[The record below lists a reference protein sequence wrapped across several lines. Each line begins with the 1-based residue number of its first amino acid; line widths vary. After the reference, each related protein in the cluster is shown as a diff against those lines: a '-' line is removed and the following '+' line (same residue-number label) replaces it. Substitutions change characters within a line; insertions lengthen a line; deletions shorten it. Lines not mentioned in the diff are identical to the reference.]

1 MRNLTTKLILASVVI
16 VAVIGLV
23 STLTVD
29 KKEAVAKRFYLK
41 DNGIYSISE
50 TLGEKRVVNDPE
62 MKILFDRKKG
72 KLLVAKGW
80 VGPENSVEQSGGTNL
95 WMMDESGANATELT
109 TGYNVVSAFMSQDGR
124 AFYSTKNQDLFVID
138 YSKLNSKKKITEKA
152 LSPNL
157 SSDGRYLA
165 YQKLNHGW
173 RPDDYTEQALGIAI
187 LDITTGNEKQ
197 ISNVAEDFN
206 PLWMP
211 DGKRILFFSRSPEG
225 LVSFFVMDSDGTKRA
240 QLTNVGKKFFDEQ
253 AIGNPSEKP
262 IWSSNGK
269 YLVYESDRVIWVLE
283 FSRNYQKIVSSK
295 KVAYG
300 RDPEWVIDGQTFT
313 VVVTPQQNPST
324 TNIMEFDVS
333 GKYKQTL

>member
-1 MRNLTTKLILASVVI
+1 MKNFTVKMVLAAAAI
-16 VAVIGLV
+16 VAIIGLAT
-23 STLTVD
+23 TLTVD
-29 KKEAVAKRFYLK
+29 KKNADAKRIYLK

-50 TLGEKRVVNDPE
+50 TLGEKRVVNAPE
-62 MKILFDRKKG
+62 VKVLFDRKKG

-80 VGPENSVEQSGGTNL
+80 VGSENSVEQNGGTNL
-95 WMMDESGANATELT
+95 WIMDESGANANQLT
-109 TGYNVVSAFMSQDGR
+109 TDYNVVSAFLSQDGR
-124 AFYSTKNQDLFVID
+124 VFYSTKTQDLFVID
-138 YSKLNSKKKITEKA
+138 YSELKSKKKITEKA
-152 LSPNL
+152 QSPNL
-157 SSDGRYLA
+157 SVDGRYMA
-165 YQKLNHGW
+165 YQKLNQDW

-187 LDITTGNEKQ
+187 LDITSASEKQ
-197 ISNVAEDFN
+197 ISNIAEDFN
-206 PLWMP
+206 PLWTP

-225 LVSFFVMDSDGTKRA
+225 LVSFFVMDSGGTKRT
-240 QLTNVGKKFFDEQ
+240 QLTNVGKKFFDDQ

-283 FSRNYQKIVSSK
+283 FSNNYQKIISSK

-313 VVVTPQQNPST
+313 IVVTPQQNPST
-324 TNIMEFDVS
+324 TNIMEFDVN